1 VLSPNW
7 KERFRAFKRRSSQIQ
22 EPAIEDNLER
32 YQNHGAEFQARG
44 PGMLADGRWLVS
56 DEETSVRV
64 RLDVGQRFSRFRW
77 SMYAGTTG
85 KGALLIGDFH
95 DVL

>member
-1 VLSPNW
+1 
-7 KERFRAFKRRSSQIQ
+7 
-22 EPAIEDNLER
+22 
-32 YQNHGAEFQARG
+32 
-44 PGMLADGRWLVS
+44 MADGRWLVS